1 MPTFAILGATGLT
14 GQQLVHTLLQNPE
27 NKLNLYVRSRSKL
40 TKLFPNITENK
51 QVRIFQGSM
60 NDIKLV
66 SACLDSTK
74 VVFSVL
80 ASNDSRPG
88 MTIAR
93 DAAAT
98 ILSALR
104 NLKDRDSS
112 AKLPRVVVLSSA
124 SMNPLLY
131 ANEPWLV
138 HLVVFNAFWHM
149 YYDLGEAIKLY
160 IKEIEG
166 GNLGIDIR
174 FVEPGAL
181 KEGDVSGRV
190 SLARDK
196 VTDVVTYGDLA
207 QAMVQTGEDEKLELR
222 RVGVVVDGKKLG
234 LPPGIALT
242 VLDGLAWS
250 FAPWLMRSFQYLG
263 VI

>member
-14 GQQLVHTLLQNPE
+14 GQQLVTALLQTPE
-27 NKLNLYVRSRSKL
+27 NKLNLYVRSQSKL
-40 TKLFPNITENK
+40 RKLFPGITENK
-51 QVRIFQGSM
+51 QVQIFEGSM
-60 NDIKLV
+60 NGIELV

-74 VVFSVL
+74 AVFSVL

-93 DAAAT
+93 DAAST

-104 NLKDRDSS
+104 DLKDRNAN

-131 ANEPWLV
+131 VNEPWPV
-138 HLVVFNAFWHM
+138 HVVVFNAFWHL

-160 IKEIEG
+160 MKEVEHG
-166 GNLGIDIR
+166 SLGLDVR

-181 KEGDVSGRV
+181 MPGEVSGKV

-196 VTDVVTYGDLA
+196 ASDVVTYGDLA
-207 QAMVQTGEDEKLELR
+207 EAMVKVGEDERLELR
-222 RVGVVVDGKKLG
+222 RIGVVVDGKKLG

-250 FAPWLMRSFQYLG
+250 FAPWLMRLFQYLS